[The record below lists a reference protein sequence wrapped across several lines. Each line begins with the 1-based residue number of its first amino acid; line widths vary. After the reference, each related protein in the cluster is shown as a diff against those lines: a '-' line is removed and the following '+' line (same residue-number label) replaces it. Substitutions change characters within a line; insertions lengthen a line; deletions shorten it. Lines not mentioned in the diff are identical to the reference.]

1 MTSYSLKKKSV
12 FPMLPAASEKISHK
26 IDCLFCFVGNSFL
39 GFAVPKLMAS
49 LHGQQMQNCSASAL
63 N

>member
-1 MTSYSLKKKSV
+1 
-12 FPMLPAASEKISHK
+12 MLPAASEKISHK